1 MTTTTDRTTTPEPR
15 LRVARWLA
23 AAGIGGAAA
32 AVALVGGLHL
42 VPETAGISPVRRTI
56 SEYALT
62 DAGWVFNLGAVVLA
76 LGSLAVLAALVLTG
90 TARHRS
96 IGSLLTGGWVAALL
110 VVVLFPKHN
119 WAVGPSL
126 DGHIHRAA
134 SVVAFLCLPLAV
146 LMLTRRRRSTAGGRP
161 DQSLAA
167 RSAFWLAV
175 ISLLWFAPIA
185 GALLQSPVTGTP
197 WWQAIPL
204 GLVERG
210 LVMSEVLAVVALG
223 CWAISESIPPR
234 NPRPASRGRTPRA
247 A

>member
-1 MTTTTDRTTTPEPR
+1 MTTTTRPTLPEPR
-15 LRVARWLA
+15 VRAARWLA
-23 AAGIGGAAA
+23 AAGIGGAVA

-76 LGSLAVLAALVLTG
+76 IGSLAVIAALVLTG
-90 TARHRS
+90 AARHRS
-96 IGSLLTGGWVAALL
+96 TGSLLVGAWVAALL
-110 VVVLFPKHN
+110 IVVLFPKHN
-119 WAVGPSL
+119 WAVGPSI

-146 LMLTRRRRSTAGGRP
+146 MMLTRRRHPASGGRT
-161 DQSLAA
+161 DQSLPA

-175 ISLLWFAPIA
+175 ISLLWFTPIV
-185 GALLQSPVTGTP
+185 GALLLSPVTGTP

-210 LVMSEVLAVVALG
+210 LVISEVLAIIALG
-223 CWAISESIPPR
+223 CWAISESIPTR
-234 NPRPASRGRTPRA
+234 NPRSASRGRIPRA